1 MPRFAIRNP
10 YFIIVVCL
18 VLVVIGVTSLA
29 RMPVDLFPPINL
41 PEVVVATFYSGMPPQ
56 DVETDITD
64 PLERFFTLASGIDH
78 MESRSLLGVGIIR
91 VYFQPGTSADAD
103 VTELS
108 NLALADLK
116 RLPPGT
122 LPPVVLKFDASS
134 LPVALVTVKGEGL
147 TETQL
152 HDYAQFQIRNQ
163 IAVVPGAVIPPPFGG
178 KYRQIMIYVDPY
190 KLLSRQL
197 SLMDVVGAVNN
208 SNLILPA
215 GDVKIG
221 PYDYFVYS
229 NSLVENMSELGEV
242 PLKTRSTS
250 WVTVNDVGKAEDAN
264 QIQYNLV
271 RIDGQRSCYIPIMK
285 QGGDTNTIQV
295 VNGVRSLIHHL
306 YDIPK
311 QLATS
316 IVFDQ
321 SVYVKEAIHTVLHE
335 GMLGLILTSLMILIF
350 LGSFRA
356 TSAVLLSIPL
366 SALATFVALY
376 LMGSTINTMI
386 LGGLALAFSRVI
398 DNSVISLENIY
409 RHLEMGSAP
418 MVAAEVGGAEVNLAV
433 LAATLVDVVDFF
445 PVVFLYGVAKF
456 LFSALALAFCL
467 SLLASFVVAMT
478 VIPLF
483 CSHFLKSVPLAGH
496 HKSGE
501 NQEYEVEPTSPGSP
515 SWWDRFNAAFNRT
528 FNKVLDF
535 YEYWVRRALRR
546 PGLTVAVLAGVFLL
560 SLAIYPLLGLAFFP
574 RTDAGQFTINLKVPT
589 GTRIEVTEQYVA
601 RVEDLIRHVVEPGDL
616 KRIVSNLG
624 VVPDFSSLYTTN
636 AGPYTATVQVALNE
650 PHHRTSFE
658 YMDRVRDQMARQ
670 FPDIRTFFS
679 SGSMVDSILNMGMPA
694 PIDIQ
699 VSSPDLHQIYGVAQ
713 DLAHRIR
720 EVRGVG
726 EIYIPQDMDY
736 PALRLDV
743 DRVHAAE
750 LGLTQKDVVDNVI
763 TALNSNYM
771 IAPNYWVDR
780 KSGNDYYLTVQ
791 YFEKGQP
798 AIHDMV
804 DLGQIPLRDQSGGAP
819 NMNCGLLRSREF
831 GAATPAWNC
840 GQTLPA
846 VAGQP
851 GDNVRSIT
859 ARDNGDSDINCGL
872 LRSPKLGVAKPSWTC
887 GRTMPAAGG
896 QPGGEVRPIT
906 VLDNVVNVRHVQTPT
921 EIDHYQIQRVIDIY
935 VTPASEDLGRVTS
948 AIQKI
953 VGQAH
958 IASNVRVNLRGMV
971 QGMEASFRS
980 FALGFLLSFA
990 LLFLILTA
998 QFKSFIDP
1006 LLIMLAIPMGFVG
1019 VLIILPLTHST
1030 LNVMSLMGV
1039 LMLVGIADS
1048 NSILIVDFAH
1058 KLEQRGLSAADAV
1071 ITACRVR
1078 LRPILM
1084 TSLATIIGMIP
1095 MALKLGTGAEQYT
1108 PMARAIIGGLT
1119 SSVLLTIFIVPAAYL
1134 LVYGRRGNQATEA
1147 QPSRPAE

>member
-1 MPRFAIRNP
+1 MPGFSIRNP
-10 YFIIVVCL
+10 YFIIVICL
-18 VLVVIGVTSLA
+18 VLLVIGVTSIA

-56 DVETDITD
+56 DIETDITD
-64 PLERFFTLASGIDH
+64 PLERFFTLAAGVDH
-78 MESRSLLGVGIIR
+78 MESRSMLGVSIIR
-91 VYFQPGTSADAD
+91 VYFQPGTSPDAD

-147 TETQL
+147 NETQL

-163 IAVVPGAVIPPPFGG
+163 IAVVPGAEIPGVFGG
-178 KYRQIMIYVDPY
+178 TYRQIMVYVDPY

-197 SLMDVVGAVNN
+197 SLMDVVGAVNDA
-208 SNLILPA
+208 NLILPA
-215 GDVKIG
+215 GDVKMG

-229 NSLVENMSELGEV
+229 NSLVDNMDQLGQV
-242 PLKTRSTS
+242 PLKIKGHS
-250 WVTVNDVGKAEDAN
+250 WVTVSDVGKAEDAH
-264 QIQYNLV
+264 QIQTNVV
-271 RIDGQRSCYIPIMK
+271 RIDGQKSVYIPVMK
-285 QGGDTNTIQV
+285 QGGDTNTIAV
-295 VNGVRSLIHHL
+295 VDGLRALTKHL

-311 QLATS
+311 QMTTS

-335 GMLGLILTSLMILIF
+335 GFLGLILTSLMILMF

-366 SALATFVALY
+366 SALAAFVVLA
-376 LMGSTINTMI
+376 LMGGTVNTMI
-386 LGGLALAFSRVI
+386 LGGMALAFSRVI

-409 RHLEMGSAP
+409 RHLEMGAAP

-483 CSHFLKSVPLAGH
+483 CSRFLKAVPHAGEH
-496 HKSGE
+496 QHKG
-501 NQEYEVEPTSPGSP
+501 YEIEPEVAVSQ
-515 SWWDRFNAAFNRT
+515 SWMDRFNARFNRM
-528 FNKVLDF
+528 FNKILDY
-535 YEYWVRRALRR
+535 YEHWVRRALQR
-546 PGLTVAVLAGVFLL
+546 PGLTVAALSGLFVV

-574 RTDAGQFTINLKVPT
+574 KTDAGQFTINLKVPT
-589 GTRIEVTEQYVA
+589 GSRIEVTDQYVA
-601 RVEDLIRHVVEPGDL
+601 KVEDLIRNTVEPKDL
-616 KRIVSNLG
+616 KLIVSNIG
-624 VVPDFSSLYTTN
+624 VVPDFSALYTTN
-636 AGPYTATVQVALNE
+636 AGPYTATVQVQLNE
-650 PHHRTSFE
+650 PHRLSSFD
-658 YMDRVRDQMARQ
+658 YMDRVQKRMANQ

-679 SGSMVDSILNMGMPA
+679 SGSMVDAILNTGMPA
-694 PIDIQ
+694 PIDVQ
-699 VSSPDLHQIYGVAQ
+699 VSSPDLTQIYGIAQ
-713 DLAHRIR
+713 NLATQIR
-720 EVRGVG
+720 QVRGVG
-726 EIYIPQDMDY
+726 EVYIPQDMNY

-743 DRVHAAE
+743 DRVHAGE

-791 YFEKGQP
+791 FFEKGQS
-798 AIHDMV
+798 AIHDMA
-804 DLGQIPLRDQSGGAP
+804 DFGQIPLRDRGDGAGMGCGPTGPARPGGP
-819 NMNCGLLRSREF
+819 Q
-831 GAATPAWNC
+831 PAWAC
-840 GQTLPA
+840 
-846 VAGQP
+846 
-851 GDNVRSIT
+851 
-859 ARDNGDSDINCGL
+859 
-872 LRSPKLGVAKPSWTC
+872 
-887 GRTMPAAGG
+887 GG
-896 QPGGEVRPIT
+896 QGRPIT
-906 VLDNVVNVRHVQTPT
+906 VLNNVVSVKQIQTPT
-921 EIDHYQIQRVIDIY
+921 EVDHYQIQRAMDVY
-935 VTPASEDLGRVTS
+935 VTPAAEDLGRVTS
-948 AIQKI
+948 SIRDILAKTNIP
-953 VGQAH
+953 G
-958 IASNVRVNLRGMV
+958 NVRVNLRGMV
-971 QGMEASFRS
+971 QGMEASFKS
-980 FALGFLLSFA
+980 FALGFLISFV

-1006 LLIMLAIPMGFVG
+1006 FLIMLAIPMGFVG

-1058 KLEQRGLSAADAV
+1058 NLETQGLSPADAV

-1095 MALKLGTGAEQYT
+1095 LALRLGTGAEQYT

-1134 LVYGRRGNQATEA
+1134 LVYGRRKPQAAEA
-1147 QPSRPAE
+1147 QPAEPTE

>member
-1 MPRFAIRNP
+1 MPGFSIRNP
-10 YFIIVVCL
+10 YFIIVICL
-18 VLVVIGVTSLA
+18 VLLVIGVTSIA

-56 DVETDITD
+56 DIETDITD
-64 PLERFFTLASGIDH
+64 PLERFFTLAAGVDH
-78 MESRSLLGVGIIR
+78 MESRSMLGVSIIR
-91 VYFQPGTSADAD
+91 VYFQPGTSPDAD

-147 TETQL
+147 NETQL

-163 IAVVPGAVIPPPFGG
+163 IAVVPGAEIPGVFGG
-178 KYRQIMIYVDPY
+178 TYRQIMVYVDPY

-197 SLMDVVGAVNN
+197 SLMDVVGAVNDA
-208 SNLILPA
+208 NLILPA
-215 GDVKIG
+215 GDVKMG

-229 NSLVENMSELGEV
+229 NSLVDNMDQLGQV
-242 PLKTRSTS
+242 PLKIKGHS
-250 WVTVNDVGKAEDAN
+250 WVTVSDVGKAEDAH
-264 QIQYNLV
+264 QIQTNVV
-271 RIDGQRSCYIPIMK
+271 RIDGQKSVYIPVMK
-285 QGGDTNTIQV
+285 QGGDTNTIAV
-295 VNGVRSLIHHL
+295 VDGLRALTKHL

-311 QLATS
+311 QMTTS

-335 GMLGLILTSLMILIF
+335 GFLGLILTSLMILMF

-366 SALATFVALY
+366 SALAAFVVLA
-376 LMGSTINTMI
+376 LMGGTVNTMI
-386 LGGLALAFSRVI
+386 LGGMALAFSRVI

-409 RHLEMGSAP
+409 RHLEMGAAP

-483 CSHFLKSVPLAGH
+483 CSRFLKAVPHAGEH
-496 HKSGE
+496 QHKG
-501 NQEYEVEPTSPGSP
+501 YEIEPEVAVSQ
-515 SWWDRFNAAFNRT
+515 SWMDRFNARFNRM
-528 FNKVLDF
+528 FNKILDY
-535 YEYWVRRALRR
+535 YEHWVRRALQR
-546 PGLTVAVLAGVFLL
+546 PGLTVAALSGLFVV

-574 RTDAGQFTINLKVPT
+574 KTDAGQFTINLKVPT
-589 GTRIEVTEQYVA
+589 GSRIEVTDQYVA
-601 RVEDLIRHVVEPGDL
+601 KVEDLIRNTVEPKDL
-616 KRIVSNLG
+616 KLIVSNIG
-624 VVPDFSSLYTTN
+624 VVPDFSALYTTN
-636 AGPYTATVQVALNE
+636 AGPYTATVQVQLNE
-650 PHHRTSFE
+650 PHRLSSFDN
-658 YMDRVRDQMARQ
+658 MDRVQKRMANQ

-679 SGSMVDSILNMGMPA
+679 SGSMVDAILNTGMPA
-694 PIDIQ
+694 PIDVQ
-699 VSSPDLHQIYGVAQ
+699 VSSPDLTQIYGIAQ
-713 DLAHRIR
+713 NLATQIR
-720 EVRGVG
+720 QVPGVG
-726 EIYIPQDMDY
+726 EVYIPQDMNY

-743 DRVHAAE
+743 DRVHAGE

-791 YFEKGQP
+791 FFEKGQS
-798 AIHDMV
+798 AIHDMA
-804 DLGQIPLRDQSGGAP
+804 DFGQIPLRDRGDGAGMGCGPTGPARPGGP
-819 NMNCGLLRSREF
+819 Q
-831 GAATPAWNC
+831 PAWAC
-840 GQTLPA
+840 
-846 VAGQP
+846 
-851 GDNVRSIT
+851 
-859 ARDNGDSDINCGL
+859 
-872 LRSPKLGVAKPSWTC
+872 
-887 GRTMPAAGG
+887 GG
-896 QPGGEVRPIT
+896 QGRPIT
-906 VLDNVVNVRHVQTPT
+906 VLNNVVSVKQIQTPT
-921 EIDHYQIQRVIDIY
+921 EVDHYQIQRAMDVY
-935 VTPASEDLGRVTS
+935 VTPAAEDLGRVTS
-948 AIQKI
+948 SIRDILAKTNIP
-953 VGQAH
+953 G
-958 IASNVRVNLRGMV
+958 NVRVNLRGMV
-971 QGMEASFRS
+971 QGMEASFKS
-980 FALGFLLSFA
+980 FALGFLISFV

-1006 LLIMLAIPMGFVG
+1006 FLIMLAIPMGFVG

-1058 KLEQRGLSAADAV
+1058 NLETQGLSPADAV

-1095 MALKLGTGAEQYT
+1095 LALRLGTGAEQYT

-1134 LVYGRRGNQATEA
+1134 LVYGRRKPQAAEA
-1147 QPSRPAE
+1147 QPAEPTE

>member
-1 MPRFAIRNP
+1 MPGFSIRNP
-10 YFIIVVCL
+10 YFISVICL
-18 VLVVIGVTSLA
+18 VLLVIGVTSLA

-41 PEVVVATFYSGMPPQ
+41 PEVVVATFYSGMPPE
-56 DVETDITD
+56 DIETDITD
-64 PLERFFTLASGIDH
+64 PLERFFTLASGVDH
-78 MESRSLLGVGIIR
+78 MESRSLLGVSIIK
-91 VYFQPGTSADAD
+91 VYFQPGTSPDAD

-147 TETQL
+147 NETQL

-163 IAVVPGAVIPPPFGG
+163 IAVVPGAEIPGVFGG
-178 KYRQIMIYVDPY
+178 TYRQVMVYVDPY
-190 KLLSRQL
+190 KLSSRQL
-197 SLMDVVGAVNN
+197 SLMDVVNAVNS

-215 GDVKIG
+215 GDVKMG

-229 NSLVENMSELGEV
+229 NSLVDNMDQLGKV
-242 PLKTRSTS
+242 PLKINGHS
-250 WVTVNDVGKAEDAN
+250 WVTVNDVGKAEDAHG
-264 QIQYNLV
+264 IQTNIV
-271 RIDGQRSCYIPIMK
+271 RIDGQHSAYIPIMK
-285 QGGDTNTIQV
+285 QGGDTNTIAV
-295 VNGVRSLIHHL
+295 VDGVRDLIKHL

-311 QLATS
+311 QMVTS

-321 SVYVKEAIHTVLHE
+321 SVYVKEAIDTVLHE
-335 GMLGLILTSLMILIF
+335 GLLGLILTSLMILIF

-366 SALATFVALY
+366 SALAAFVILA
-376 LMGSTINTMI
+376 LMGGTINTMI
-386 LGGLALAFSRVI
+386 LGGMALAFSRVI

-409 RHLEMGSAP
+409 RHLEMGAAP
-418 MVAAEVGGAEVNLAV
+418 MVAAEVGGSEVSLAV

-467 SLLASFVVAMT
+467 SLLASYVVAMT

-483 CSHFLKSVPLAGH
+483 CSRFLKAAPHGTEH
-496 HKSGE
+496 EHK
-501 NQEYEVEPTSPGSP
+501 EYEIEPTVAAKQ
-515 SWWDRFNAAFNRT
+515 SWMERFNARFNRM
-528 FNKVLDF
+528 FNKILDY
-535 YEYWVRRALRR
+535 YEYWVRRAVQR
-546 PGLTVAVLAGVFLL
+546 PRLTVLVLSGVFVA

-574 RTDAGQFTINLKVPT
+574 KTDAGQFTINLKVPT
-589 GTRIEVTEQYVA
+589 GTRIEVTDQYVA
-601 RVEDLIRHVVEPGDL
+601 KVEDLIRKAIEGNDL
-616 KRIVSNLG
+616 RRIVSNIG

-636 AGPYTATVQVALNE
+636 SGPYTATVQVQLN
-650 PHHRTSFE
+650 PSHRLSSFD
-658 YMDRVRDQMARQ
+658 YMDRVQQQMASQ
-670 FPDIRTFFS
+670 FPEIRTFFS
-679 SGSMVDSILNMGMPA
+679 SGSMVDAILNTGMPA
-694 PIDIQ
+694 PIDVQ
-699 VSSPDLHQIYGVAQ
+699 VSSPDLREIHGIAEN
-713 DLAHRIR
+713 LAAEIR
-720 EVRGVG
+720 QVRGVG
-726 EIYIPQDMDY
+726 QVYIPQDMNY

-743 DRVHAAE
+743 DRVHAGE

-791 YFEKGQP
+791 FFEKGQG
-798 AIHDMV
+798 AIHNMA
-804 DLGQIPLRDQSGGAP
+804 DLGQIPLRDPDAGAG
-819 NMNCGLLRSREF
+819 MNCGPSGPPRL
-831 GAATPAWNC
+831 GN
-840 GQTLPA
+840 
-846 VAGQP
+846 GQP
-851 GDNVRSIT
+851 
-859 ARDNGDSDINCGL
+859 
-872 LRSPKLGVAKPSWTC
+872 SWAC
-887 GRTMPAAGG
+887 AGEGRPT
-896 QPGGEVRPIT
+896 T
-906 VLDNVVNVRHVQTPT
+906 VLNNVVNVKQVQTPT
-921 EIDHYQIQRVIDIY
+921 EVDHYQIQRAMDIY

-948 AIQKI
+948 SIRDILAKENIP
-953 VGQAH
+953 G
-958 IASNVRVNLRGMV
+958 NVRVNLRGMV
-971 QGMEASFRS
+971 QGMEASFKS
-980 FALGFLLSFA
+980 FAFGFLISFV

-998 QFKSFIDP
+998 QFKSFVDP
-1006 LLIMLAIPMGFVG
+1006 FLIMLAIPMGFVG

-1058 KLEQRGLSAADAV
+1058 NLEKQGLSPADAV

-1095 MALKLGTGAEQYT
+1095 MALKMGTGAEQYA
-1108 PMARAIIGGLT
+1108 PMAKAIIGGLT
-1119 SSVLLTIFIVPAAYL
+1119 SSVILTIFIVPAAYL
-1134 LVYGRRGNQATEA
+1134 LVYGKKKPQAAGALSTETA
-1147 QPSRPAE
+1147 Q